1 MRQGLAEKH
10 ILSVYQNNKA
20 VGVVYI
26 LQKKCVNR
34 GSFLH
39 MTWIFICGI
48 YNLLLLQSDE
58 GVLQFYCDII
68 SSNAGSKSNRFPNCG
83 GNVS

>member
-1 MRQGLAEKH
+1 MFLIMGQGLAEKH
-10 ILSVYQNNKA
+10 ILSVYQNSKA

-34 GSFLH
+34 GNFLH

-48 YNLLLLQSDE
+48 YARNSLKQAQLL
-58 GVLQFYCDII
+58 
-68 SSNAGSKSNRFPNCG
+68 K
-83 GNVS
+83 

>member
-26 LQKKCVNR
+26 LQKNCVNR
-34 GSFLH
+34 GYFVH
-39 MTWIFICGI
+39 MIWIFICGI
-48 YNLLLLQSDE
+48 YIAVSALSTTHHPRNLRKAKFEFVVNTKKFLTI
-58 GVLQFYCDII
+58 V
-68 SSNAGSKSNRFPNCG
+68 
-83 GNVS
+83 